1 MNNDILVI
9 INWYEENINNL
20 DHALE
25 RLNEVFKNIIICNR
39 SNILIPIKNFKVIKS
54 DDYNSFLNEI
64 NSYINEFNIQVK
76 SLVFVDDI
84 INTTYDDIVKC
95 GMEAIENKYKI

>member
-25 RLNEVFKNIIICNR
+25 RLNEIFKNIIICNR
-39 SNILIPIKNFKVIKS
+39 SNILIPIKNFKVIK
-54 DDYNSFLNEI
+54 YQNLMKN
-64 NSYINEFNIQVK
+64 
-76 SLVFVDDI
+76 
-84 INTTYDDIVKC
+84 
-95 GMEAIENKYKI
+95 

>member
-25 RLNEVFKNIIICNR
+25 RLNEIFKNIIICNR

-54 DDYNSFLNEI
+54 DDYNGFLNEI
-64 NSYINEFNIQVK
+64 NSIDG
-76 SLVFVDDI
+76 VDNVQLI
-84 INTTYDDIVKC
+84 
-95 GMEAIENKYKI
+95 AIE

>member
-25 RLNEVFKNIIICNR
+25 RLNEVFKNITKYFLKLKTFLLLLFL
-39 SNILIPIKNFKVIKS
+39 LI
-54 DDYNSFLNEI
+54 
-64 NSYINEFNIQVK
+64 
-76 SLVFVDDI
+76 
-84 INTTYDDIVKC
+84 TTSI
-95 GMEAIENKYKI
+95 

>member
-25 RLNEVFKNIIICNR
+25 RLNEVFKNIIICR
-39 SNILIPIKNFKVIKS
+39 Q
-54 DDYNSFLNEI
+54 
-64 NSYINEFNIQVK
+64 SYYLHYVSK
-76 SLVFVDDI
+76 L
-84 INTTYDDIVKC
+84 TYFYR
-95 GMEAIENKYKI
+95 A